1 LARRENIKTD
11 TKSILKF
18 SFIFL
23 AIFAF
28 SFFYQKYLLDNARS
42 DILYYLVNSLNI
54 IIFILTIYR
63 AKIGLYVF
71 IFLIPLL
78 NSLPKILGVPDI
90 SVILLLFFSLG
101 LGFIISIFKNTYE
114 KRQFIDERNK
124 WLRMPINRAI
134 LLLIIL
140 IGISSLIVVYRYTN
154 FYPFITNGYYD
165 LYVNVNK
172 VGSTGSIF
180 WTIQYFLNYIVGFL
194 FLFIVINTF
203 KNFKEI
209 LTAVIILLSS
219 TMISVFIGF
228 YQYFFNPLFGN
239 ISFWLEM
246 NRINATFTDP
256 NSLGTYSLMVL
267 PLFVCLIFF
276 SRKWFIKL
284 IVGLLFV
291 SFLINMF
298 FSGSRTAFIG
308 LLISSAIFIIIG
320 LWKAVEK
327 LNMRFKKPARYKK
340 VLLWL
345 FTVVIIV
352 VLLLSILNFLP
363 AIFKK
368 AAPYNV
374 LLGRVSLALDKLNTA
389 FKNKDWEAISM
400 ISRDREILWKQAVY
414 MFKDHPISGV
424 GAGAY
429 VIELP
434 NYYIKSGMAG
444 YRNSLVDYCGNYY
457 LQFLSELGL
466 PGLLLI
472 LFIFF
477 IIIKKAFT
485 YFKSQN
491 YISGLKGYNWLIAGL
506 FISFISMIIA
516 LIFGPH
522 TNFNEI
528 QFTFWLIIGLMLTFI
543 TIKENKREVLTIN
556 ESDIIKSNFIGKIS
570 LSIFILIFAVSTA
583 IGSFTNLSINI
594 KQNLYGYMNRWGY
607 YDYQKE
613 LINDNSYRGYRRL
626 TTITSDIVEKK
637 GQVMFF
643 SIKAGDPDVY
653 KDDIYIR
660 FYIDNS
666 FAKIARLK
674 DDDWHYIEL
683 SIPHTERDKIAF
695 TVCVSR
701 SLVPK
706 NWNVPQ
712 YSKDPGIM
720 ITDIDFKN
728 NKIK

>member
-1 LARRENIKTD
+1 
-11 TKSILKF
+11 
-18 SFIFL
+18 
-23 AIFAF
+23 
-28 SFFYQKYLLDNARS
+28 
-42 DILYYLVNSLNI
+42 
-54 IIFILTIYR
+54 
-63 AKIGLYVF
+63 
-71 IFLIPLL
+71 
-78 NSLPKILGVPDI
+78 
-90 SVILLLFFSLG
+90 
-101 LGFIISIFKNTYE
+101 
-114 KRQFIDERNK
+114 
-124 WLRMPINRAI
+124 M
-134 LLLIIL
+134 
-140 IGISSLIVVYRYTN
+140 
-154 FYPFITNGYYD
+154 
-165 LYVNVNK
+165 NVNK
-172 VGSTGSIF
+172 VGSTKSIF

-194 FLFIVINTF
+194 FFFIVINTF
-203 KNFKEI
+203 KNLKEI

-256 NSLGTYSLMVL
+256 NSLGTYSLMIF

-284 IVGLLFV
+284 IVGLLSI

-308 LLISSAIFIIIG
+308 LLTSSAIFIIIG
-320 LWKAVEK
+320 LWKAIEK

-345 FTVVIIV
+345 FTVVILV

-363 AIFKK
+363 AISKEV
-368 AAPYNV
+368 APSNV
-374 LLGRVSLALDKLNTA
+374 LLGRINLALDKLNTA
-389 FKNKDWEAISM
+389 FKNKEWEAISM
-400 ISRDREILWKQAVY
+400 ISKDREILWEQAVY
-414 MFKDHPISGV
+414 MFRDHPISGV
-424 GAGAY
+424 GVGAY

-434 NYYIKSGMAG
+434 NYYIKSGMAD

-477 IIIKKAFT
+477 IIIKKAFI

-491 YISGLKGYNWLIAGL
+491 YINGLEGYNWLTAGL
-506 FISFISMIIA
+506 FISFTSMIIA

-528 QFTFWLIIGLMLTFI
+528 QFTFWLIIGLMLSSI
-543 TIKENKREVLTIN
+543 MIKENRRKDLTIH
-556 ESDIIKSNFIGKIS
+556 DINKGKFGFTCKIS
-570 LSIFILIFAVSTA
+570 LSILILVFTISTA
-583 IGSFTNLSINI
+583 VGSFTNLSINI
-594 KQNLYGYMNRWGY
+594 KQNLYGYTNRWGY
-607 YDYQKE
+607 YDYQEE
-613 LINDNSYRGYRRL
+613 LINDSSYRGFRQL
-626 TTITSDIVEKK
+626 TTIASDIVEKK

-643 SIKAGDPDVY
+643 SIKARYPDVY

-666 FAKIARLK
+666 IVKIVRLK
-674 DDDWHYIEL
+674 DDNWHYIEL

-695 TVCVSR
+695 TVCTSR
-701 SLVPK
+701 SLIPGD
-706 NWNVPQ
+706 WNVPKD
-712 YSKDPGIM
+712 SKDPGIM
-720 ITDIDFKN
+720 ITDINFKN
-728 NKIK
+728 N